1 MRSGGTVI
9 QGASLRDYITAMDPA
24 AAKRLDDRIDDALAA
39 IKKMKDAADSGHMA
53 YSQMIAAGNSEGNQM
68 IQDAMDA
75 LVAQT
80 RAIEN
85 IATLLHLT
93 VASNKSDHSA
103 KPVGLR

>member
-1 MRSGGTVI
+1 M
-9 QGASLRDYITAMDPA
+9 
-24 AAKRLDDRIDDALAA
+24 DDALAA
-39 IKKMKDAADSGHMA
+39 IKKMKDAADGGHMA
-53 YSQMIAAGNSEGNQM
+53 YSQMIASGNLQGNQM
-68 IQDAMDA
+68 VQDAMDA

-85 IATLLHLT
+85 VATVLHLT